1 MRFLL
6 LCVVSLLVAGQVAV
20 SAPVSNPKISTY
32 HDFLK
37 VEGHQ
42 PGELFDALSE
52 LAELMGVEIH
62 IESDVSSPP
71 EVGYWE
77 SAEFTVE
84 GSKENVAAFKK
95 EYHHLRSEYLGR

>member
-6 LCVVSLLVAGQVAV
+6 LCIFSLLMAGQIAV

-32 HDFLK
+32 SDFLK
-37 VEGHQ
+37 IEGHQ

-52 LAELMGVEIH
+52 LAEIMGVEID
-62 IESDVSSPP
+62 IESDVSQPP
-71 EVGYWE
+71 QVGFWE
-77 SAEFTVE
+77 SANFTVE
-84 GSKENVAAFKK
+84 GSKENVAAFRK